1 VLRQFTPDFII
12 SDISMHEMTGIEFTP
27 KARVYPISSNPFAA
41 IFILT
46 GETRDAG
53 ANGFL
58 AKPI

>member
-1 VLRQFTPDFII
+1 MLRQFTPDFII
-12 SDISMHEMTGIEFTP
+12 SDISMDEMTGIEFTQ
-27 KARVYPISSNPFAA
+27 KARADPISLNPFVA

-46 GETRDAG
+46 GEARDAG